1 METATLSGVVRNGRV
16 VTAQPIDL
24 PDGSEVVILPIQRPS
39 RAKRLAALERLR
51 SHALRGVHLPAEALD
66 TDALYE
72 DHV

>member
-1 METATLSGVVRNGRV
+1 MVTATLSRVVRNGRI

-39 RAKRLAALERLR
+39 RAKKLAALERLR
-51 SHALRGVHLPAEALD
+51 SHALRGVHLPAEALEM
-66 TDALYE
+66 DAFCE